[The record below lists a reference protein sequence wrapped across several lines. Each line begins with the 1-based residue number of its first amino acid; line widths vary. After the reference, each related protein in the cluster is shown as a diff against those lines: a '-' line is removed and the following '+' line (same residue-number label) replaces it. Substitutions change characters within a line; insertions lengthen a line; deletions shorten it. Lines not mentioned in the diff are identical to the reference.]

1 MVTIINNDENI
12 KYVFQPATS
21 LLYFITFN
29 EQNNKDNL
37 I

>member
-12 KYVFQPATS
+12 KYVLQPATA
-21 LLYFITFN
+21 LLYFITFDK
-29 EQNNKDNL
+29 QNNKDNL